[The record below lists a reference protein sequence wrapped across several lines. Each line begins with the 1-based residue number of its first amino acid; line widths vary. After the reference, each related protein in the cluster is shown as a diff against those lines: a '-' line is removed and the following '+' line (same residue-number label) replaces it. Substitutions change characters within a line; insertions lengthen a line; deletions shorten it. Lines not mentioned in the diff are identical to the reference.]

1 MIDNVILVDA
11 QDIPIGTSEKL
22 DAHKAGLLH
31 RAFSI
36 ILFNNSKEIL
46 LQQRAATKYHCPL
59 LWANACCGHPKPGEE
74 TAAAAKRR
82 LREELGIEASLKKTT
97 EICYYLPL
105 NNGLIEHEYTHI
117 FTGIY
122 EGAIHK
128 NHQEVHEV
136 MFKSIEELLTWTQ
149 HSPESFAP
157 WFLLYLQKYRQ
168 NIFMW

>member
-59 LWANACCGHPKPGEE
+59 LWANACCDHPKLGEKTT
-74 TAAAAKRR
+74 TAAKNA
-82 LREELGIEASLKKTT
+82 LG
-97 EICYYLPL
+97 
-105 NNGLIEHEYTHI
+105 
-117 FTGIY
+117 
-122 EGAIHK
+122 K
-128 NHQEVHEV
+128 NWV
-136 MFKSIEELLTWTQ
+136 
-149 HSPESFAP
+149 
-157 WFLLYLQKYRQ
+157 
-168 NIFMW
+168 